1 MILSVAFTGA
11 FTIAFSSIFNL
22 GILAR
27 QRSQVIP
34 FLLVVIVGLGWRK
47 WSAADVAQVESAREE
62 ISI

>member
-1 MILSVAFTGA
+1 MLLSLAFTGA
-11 FTIAFSSIFNL
+11 FVIAFSSIFNL

-47 WSAADVAQVESAREE
+47 WSAADVAQVESPPAE
-62 ISI
+62 ISV